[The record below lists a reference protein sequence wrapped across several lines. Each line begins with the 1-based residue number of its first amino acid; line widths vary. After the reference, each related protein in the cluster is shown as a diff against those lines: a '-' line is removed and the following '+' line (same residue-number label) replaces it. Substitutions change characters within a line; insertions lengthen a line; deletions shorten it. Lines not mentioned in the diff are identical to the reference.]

1 MRILLFF
8 LCFLGAG
15 KHVLAQEYAFRS
27 YSVAE
32 GLPQSQVTCIT
43 QDSIGFLWV
52 GTLGGISRFSG
63 NSFESYS
70 TEHGLLNNRVSWIGF
85 IDAVLY
91 VGHENGLSYQTK
103 GAFQSFR
110 IKGLQEGV
118 KVTALVKFDDKLY
131 VATNG
136 GGLFVFNGSSFIPVK
151 PILGEFAEEE
161 EFQRIRDLYV
171 WDDQLFVATRSGL
184 FLSEDGRIFQ
194 LIKGSDEISFS
205 GLDYAKEHG
214 LVCATYGDGL
224 WQYKNSRLR
233 RISYP
238 GLDEEGS
245 YKHVFIDHGGK
256 TWLSTKADGVLV
268 LHKNRVQQLFSRNGL
283 PMDNVSC
290 VFEDNTRSIWIGTEG
305 KGLVR
310 FAGEAFVHYTKRSGL
325 ISDLVTAIAQQS
337 KGEFWFG
344 TYASG
349 VSLKR
354 NGIWL
359 DWNDQTGLSNN
370 TIWSSLVDK
379 TGVLW
384 LGTANGITRRVNGK
398 WEIWNTS
405 SHPNL
410 PSNKITALFMDAT
423 GTIWIGGRDGV
434 SLYNSKGLFTLQE
447 VCANVPELQNVRD
460 FAQLGDKVYF
470 GSQAGLHMI
479 QHDKFFNLTPS
490 NFSTAAVSVEVDSK
504 GGLWVGTEEGLFS
517 VEGTNWRQLTYS
529 EFSGSNFINFIC
541 RDSDKMWVGT
551 NNGVFRFA
559 LDASG
564 NWFAE
569 QFGLNDGLVSLET
582 NLNAAYVD
590 NRGVFWFGTS
600 EGLMKFSKDLEN
612 TYALTVQPGLI
623 LKSLQ
628 VNYKA
633 RNFDDY
639 ELDALGVPKEL
650 VFRYTENQ
658 LLFDFIP
665 VLLASPE
672 DVKIQYLLEGLNAEW
687 SPLSSSYQLIFSG
700 LSSGSYTL
708 RVRAVSKHGVS
719 SDELVIPFRISPPF
733 YATWWFISFM
743 LLIVIA
749 LVWLIFRVKLNQERA
764 RTERQNLEL
773 VSRLRE
779 LEQQSLNA
787 SMNRHFIFNALN
799 SIQYFINTSDKL
811 SANKYLSQFAKLI
824 RKNLDTSADGERNV
838 SLQEEIERLQ
848 LYLSLESMRF
858 KDKFSFRFDIDPG
871 IDPEEL
877 EVPSMLFQ
885 PFIENSIIHGILP
898 QTNRKGEILF
908 KAYRENGNIVFQI
921 DDNGV
926 GYEHSMRHK
935 SVDGDHKSKGMSITS
950 SRIDLLRKIS
960 GKRFELIGPVEL
972 KNDTGHSIGTRVI
985 IKIQDNSLE
994 DKD

>member
-1 MRILLFF
+1 MRVLFFF
-8 LCFLGAG
+8 LCLLGVG
-15 KHVLAQEYAFRS
+15 NHVFAQEYAFRS

-63 NSFESYS
+63 NAFETYS
-70 TEHGLLNNRVSWIGF
+70 TEHGLLNNRISWIGF
-85 IDAVLY
+85 IDGVLY
-91 VGHENGLSYQTK
+91 VGHENGLSYQSK
-103 GAFQSFR
+103 GRFQSFR
-110 IKGLQEGV
+110 IRGLPEGV
-118 KVTALVKFDDKLY
+118 KVTSLIKFDEKLY
-131 VATNG
+131 VSTNG

-151 PILGEFAEEE
+151 PILGGFSEED

-171 WDDQLFVATRSGL
+171 LDDQLFVATRSGL
-184 FLSEDGRIFQ
+184 FLSEDGRNFQ
-194 LIKGSDEISFS
+194 LIKGSEEISFS

-224 WQYKNSRLR
+224 WQYKNGRFR
-233 RISYP
+233 RINYP
-238 GLDEEGS
+238 GVDEEGS
-245 YKHVFIDHGGK
+245 FKQVFIDYSGK
-256 TWLSTKADGVLV
+256 IWLSTKADGVLS
-268 LHKNRVQQLFSRNGL
+268 LRKNRVQQLFSGNGL

-290 VFEDNTRSIWIGTEG
+290 VFEDNTQSIWIGTEG

-325 ISDLVTAIAQQS
+325 ISDLVTAIAQM
-337 KGEFWFG
+337 KTGEFWFG

-354 NGIWL
+354 NDTWL

-370 TIWSSLVDK
+370 TVWSSLVDK
-379 TGVLW
+379 SGVLW
-384 LGTANGITRRVNGK
+384 LGTAIGITRRVNGK

-410 PSNKITALFMDAT
+410 PSNKISALFMAAS

-434 SLYNSKGLFTLQE
+434 ALYNSKGLFTLQE
-447 VCANVPELQNVRD
+447 TYANVPELQNVRD
-460 FAQLGDKVYF
+460 FAQVGDRVYF
-470 GSQAGLHMI
+470 GSQAGVHMI
-479 QHDKFFNLTPS
+479 QNGKFFDLTPPS
-490 NFSTAAVSVEVDSK
+490 FSTAVVSVEVDHK
-504 GGLWVGTEEGLFS
+504 GGLWVGTEEGLFAAD
-517 VEGTNWRQLTYS
+517 GANWQQLSYS
-529 EFSGSNFINFIC
+529 EFSGSNFVNFIC

-551 NNGVFRFA
+551 NNGVFRFTLHA
-559 LDASG
+559 DG
-564 NWFAE
+564 NWRAE

-582 NLNAAYVD
+582 NLNAAFVD

-612 TYALTVQPGLI
+612 IYALTVKPGLI
-623 LKSLQ
+623 LKGIQ
-628 VNYKA
+628 VNYKIKHI
-633 RNFDDY
+633 DES
-639 ELDALGVPKEL
+639 ELNAHGVPKEL
-650 VFRYTENQ
+650 TFRYTENQ

-672 DVKIQYLLEGLNAEW
+672 DVKIHYLLEGLNTEW
-687 SPLSSSYQLIFSG
+687 SPLSNSYQLIFSG
-700 LSSGSYTL
+700 LSSGNYTL
-708 RVRAVSKHGVS
+708 RVRAVSKHGVF

-733 YATWWFISFM
+733 YATWWFIS
-743 LLIVIA
+743 LLGLFVIG
-749 LVWLIFRVKLNQERA
+749 LVWLIFQIKLNQERA

-838 SLQEEIERLQ
+838 SLQEEIERLK

-858 KDKFSFRFDIDPG
+858 KDKFTFHFEIDPS

-898 QTNRKGEILF
+898 QSDRKGEIVF
-908 KAYRENGNIVFQI
+908 RTYRENENIVFQI

-926 GYEHSMRHK
+926 GYEHSIRHK